1 MPQVIHWQ
9 EFGQWWHELTDSE
22 IRQYTPILRKAVEI
36 REKDEIRP
44 RQVVR
49 KLATISGIL
58 AVGILGLIG
67 SLIAIRLG
75 TFLSPDQQLLGA
87 LFLLLSVG
95 VIIVAFFGLLLTMW
109 GAFVS
114 TYLRSQAWKFEVAE
128 ATDQIQIIVESVA

>member
-1 MPQVIHWQ
+1 MNTSITN
-9 EFGQWWHELTDSE
+9 ELTDSE
-22 IRQYTPILRKAVEI
+22 IGQYTPILRKALEI

-109 GAFVS
+109 GAFQHIS
-114 TYLRSQAWKFEVAE
+114 DRRLGSLRWLKLRIKFR
-128 ATDQIQIIVESVA
+128 S